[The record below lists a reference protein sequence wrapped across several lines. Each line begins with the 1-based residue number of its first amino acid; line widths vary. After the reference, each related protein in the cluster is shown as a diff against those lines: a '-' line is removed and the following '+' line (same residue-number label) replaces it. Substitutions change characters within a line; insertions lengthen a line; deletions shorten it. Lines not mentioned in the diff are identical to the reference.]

1 LPVAKSGGLF
11 ILVAFDMYWIKFF
24 ISAVIIILAG
34 IRLTVC
40 ADKLSDE
47 MQFGKVWAGIIL
59 LGVATSLP
67 EAVASLT
74 AVLSLHAN
82 DLAIG
87 NLLGSNNF
95 NPMLIVVMDVLYRQ
109 GSVTN
114 ALKPNVSHQVSARFA
129 ILLTF
134 LVILDI
140 MFNGAF
146 PAFHVGPLS
155 IGGVLILIFYFTGI
169 KRLAKLGAEQA
180 VITPIRNPE
189 AEGRSS
195 ITGLWVQLAF
205 SAAFVVVGAMWLA
218 ESADVIALQTGL
230 GRTFVGSIFLAI
242 VTSLPEMV
250 VSLSA
255 LRLGSLDLAIG
266 NIFGS
271 NMANMF
277 IVFICG
283 LVHRGGPI
291 LGAVSPTH
299 MFTAALSIL
308 LMHVAIK
315 GISKQG
321 KKTVFGLGWDSLA
334 MLLIFGLGTAFL
346 YHIRAL

>member
-1 LPVAKSGGLF
+1 
-11 ILVAFDMYWIKFF
+11 MYWLEFF
-24 ISAVIIILAG
+24 IGAVIIIFAG

-47 MQFGKVWAGIIL
+47 LQFGKVWVGIIL

-67 EAVASLT
+67 EAITSLT
-74 AVLSLHAN
+74 AVISLRAN

-95 NPMLIVVMDVLYRQ
+95 NPMLIVVMDVLYHR

-114 ALKPNVSHQVSARFA
+114 ALVPNASHKVSARFA

-134 LVILDI
+134 LVIFDI

-146 PAFHVGPLS
+146 PAFHIGPLS
-155 IGGVLILIFYFTGI
+155 VGGALILIFYFVGI
-169 KRLAKLGAEQA
+169 RQLAGLGGEQPA
-180 VITPIRNPE
+180 IER
-189 AEGRSS
+189 GRSQADKKKMS
-195 ITGLWVQLAF
+195 VAGIWVQLAL
-205 SAAFVVVGAMWLA
+205 SAVSVVVGAIWLA
-218 ESADVIALQTGL
+218 KSADTIALQTGL
-230 GRTFVGSIFLAI
+230 GQTFVGSIFLAL

-277 IVFICG
+277 IVFNE
-283 LVHRGGPI
+283 
-291 LGAVSPTH
+291 
-299 MFTAALSIL
+299 L
-308 LMHVAIK
+308 LHVY
-315 GISKQG
+315 
-321 KKTVFGLGWDSLA
+321 TW
-334 MLLIFGLGTAFL
+334 
-346 YHIRAL
+346 

>member
-1 LPVAKSGGLF
+1 
-11 ILVAFDMYWIKFF
+11 MYWLEFF

-47 MQFGKVWAGIIL
+47 LQFGKVWTGIIL

-67 EAVASLT
+67 EAVTSLT
-74 AVLSLHAN
+74 AILSLRAN

-109 GSVTN
+109 GSITN

-129 ILLTF
+129 IFLTF

-146 PAFHVGPLS
+146 PAFHAGPLS
-155 IGGVLILIFYFTGI
+155 VGGVLILIFYFIGI
-169 KRLAKLGAEQA
+169 KRLAKLGAGQA
-180 VITPIRNPE
+180 VITSTQNPE
-189 AEGRSS
+189 TKRSSS
-195 ITGLWVQLAF
+195 ITGLWVQLAV
-205 SAAFVVVGAMWLA
+205 SAALVVLGAMWLA
-218 ESADVIALQTGL
+218 ESADIIAARTGL
-230 GRTFVGSIFLAI
+230 GETFVGSIFLAI

-283 LVHRGGPI
+283 LFHQGGPI
-291 LGAVSPTH
+291 LRAVSPTH

-308 LMHVAIK
+308 LMHIAIK
-315 GISKQG
+315 GISARR
-321 KKTVFGLGWDSLA
+321 KKTVFGLGWDSII
-334 MLLIFGLGTAFL
+334 MILIFVLGTAFL
-346 YHIRAL
+346 YHVRAL